1 MRDSAAAVYGTLLQL
16 GYTVT
21 PCGDRI
27 QVIPDNI
34 PRELLDR
41 LVRQREGVL
50 ALARMAGR
58 GKGQEESFAGLKA
71 LLPSLW
77 EPVRLPNG
85 ETGVLLGGHGAG
97 RPRPCLSNRARSQLL
112 ARRRAGNR
120 VRCQAWLFGRRH
132 RVQRLARR
140 SCRRDRIGIRHNMMS
155 DGVKAGT

>member
-85 ETGVLLGGHGAG
+85 ETGVLWGVT
-97 RPRPCLSNRARSQLL
+97 ARGVL
-112 ARRRAGNR
+112 AHAFPTGP
-120 VRCQAWLFGRRH
+120 VVSYSPED
-132 RVQRLARR
+132 VQV
-140 SCRRDRIGIRHNMMS
+140 IE
-155 DGVKAGT
+155 